1 MRAMW
6 REAARYEPAMAE
18 DERDELL
25 AGWHRALD
33 RSRAWAR
40 EA

>member
-1 MRAMW
+1 MW

-25 AGWHRALD
+25 AEWHRALD